1 MAAEKTTKHKQKK
14 TSGEA
19 AGAGGGELALRTH
32 DEARSERRFEPTASA
47 MAVISTV
54 AMSIGSVLVGAGT
67 YAQWLRSGELGP
79 HPAAP
84 FLLAGGATLLIAVA
98 LFGQRLA
105 KPVRVGDAGVAL
117 EKDAGELDRLEWRD
131 VNRILLSGGVLS
143 LQGAG
148 TTVSVPVAVHRA
160 AAALIFAEASRR
172 IPARVEG
179 LDGSALGSPAD
190 GEGETLALEPPQVA
204 GQHCKQSDKLI
215 AFEKDGRICDR
226 CGEVYHKDSV
236 PQRCLTCDAVLKR

>member
-1 MAAEKTTKHKQKK
+1 MAAEKTTKRKKK

-19 AGAGGGELALRTH
+19 AGAGGEALALCTQ
-32 DEARSERRFEPTASA
+32 DDPRSERRFEPTASA

-54 AMSIGSVLVGAGT
+54 AMSIGAVLVGAGT
-67 YAQWLRSGELGP
+67 YAQWLRTGDLGP

-84 FLLAGGATLLIAVA
+84 FLLAGGAALLIGVA

-105 KPVRVGDAGVAL
+105 KPLRVGDAGVAL
-117 EKDAGELDRLEWRD
+117 EKDPGEIERLEWRD
-131 VNRILLSGGVLS
+131 VTRVLRSGGVLS

-160 AAALIFAEASRR
+160 AAARIFSEASRR
-172 IPARVEG
+172 IPAKVESV
-179 LDGSALGSPAD
+179 DGSDLGQPDSNA
-190 GEGETLALEPPQVA
+190 GEKLMLEPPQVA

-215 AFEKDGRICDR
+215 AFEKDGRLCGR
-226 CGEVYHKDSV
+226 CGEVYHKDHV
-236 PQRCLTCDAVLKR
+236 PSRCLTCDAPLKR

>member
-1 MAAEKTTKHKQKK
+1 MAAEKTTKRKKK

-19 AGAGGGELALRTH
+19 VGTGGAELALRTQ
-32 DEARSERRFEPTASA
+32 DDPRSERRFEPTASV
-47 MAVISTV
+47 MAVVSTV
-54 AMSIGSVLVGAGT
+54 AMSIGAVLVGAGT

-84 FLLAGGATLLIAVA
+84 FLLAGGAALLIAVA

-117 EKDAGELDRLEWRD
+117 EKDPGELDRLEWRD
-131 VNRILLSGGVLS
+131 VSRILLRDGVLS
-143 LQGAG
+143 FQGSG
-148 TTVSVPVAVHRA
+148 TTVSIPVAVHRA
-160 AAALIFAEASRR
+160 AAARMFAEASRR
-172 IPARVEG
+172 IPAKVEG
-179 LDGSALGSPAD
+179 LDGSALGAPAA
-190 GEGETLALEPPQVA
+190 GEGETLTLEPPQVA

-215 AFEKDGRICDR
+215 AFEKDGRLCGS

-236 PQRCLTCDAVLKR
+236 PLRCLTCDAQLKR

>member
-1 MAAEKTTKHKQKK
+1 MAAEKTTKRRKK

-19 AGAGGGELALRTH
+19 AGSAGDGLALRTQ
-32 DEARSERRFEPTASA
+32 DDARSERRFEPTASA

-54 AMSIGSVLVGAGT
+54 AMSIGAVLVGAGT
-67 YAQWLRSGELGP
+67 YAQWLRTGDLGP

-84 FLLAGGATLLIAVA
+84 YLLAGGALLLIAVA

-117 EKDAGELDRLEWRD
+117 EKDPGELERLEWRD
-131 VNRILLSGGVLS
+131 VTRVLLSGGVLS

-148 TTVSVPVAVHRA
+148 TTISVPVAVHRA
-160 AAALIFAEASRR
+160 AAARIFDEASRR
-172 IPARVEG
+172 IPAKVEG
-179 LDGSALGSPAD
+179 LDGAELGKPASSD
-190 GEGETLALEPPQVA
+190 GDKLPLEPPQVA

-215 AFEKDGRICDR
+215 AFEKDARLCGM
-226 CGEVYHKDSV
+226 CGEVYHKDHV
-236 PQRCLTCDAVLKR
+236 PTRCLTCDAQLKR

>member
-1 MAAEKTTKHKQKK
+1 MAAEKTTKRKQKK
-14 TSGEA
+14 TGSEP
-19 AGAGGGELALRTH
+19 AGAGGADLALRTH
-32 DEARSERRFEPTASA
+32 DDARSERRFEPTASA

-54 AMSIGSVLVGAGT
+54 AMSVGAVLVGAGT
-67 YAQWLRSGELGP
+67 YAQWLRAGDVGP

-84 FLLAGGATLLIAVA
+84 FLLAGGAALLIAVA

-117 EKDAGELDRLEWRD
+117 EKDPGELDRLEWRD
-131 VNRILLSGGVLS
+131 VNRVLFSGGVLS
-143 LQGAG
+143 LQGSG

-160 AAALIFAEASRR
+160 AAARIFAEASRR
-172 IPARVEG
+172 IPAKVEG
-179 LDGSALGSPAD
+179 LDGASLGTPAD
-190 GEGETLALEPPQVA
+190 SEGEKLPLEPPQVA

-215 AFEKDGRICDR
+215 AFEKDGRLCGR

-236 PQRCLTCDAVLKR
+236 PPRCLTCDAALKR

>member
-1 MAAEKTTKHKQKK
+1 MAADKTIKRKK
-14 TSGEA
+14 KSGEA
-19 AGAGGGELALRTH
+19 AGASGAELALRTH
-32 DEARSERRFEPTASA
+32 TDPRSERRFEPTASA
-47 MAVISTV
+47 MAVISTI
-54 AMSIGSVLVGAGT
+54 AMSIGAVLVGAGF
-67 YAQWLRSGELGP
+67 YGQWLRSTEAGS

-84 FLLAGGATLLIAVA
+84 FLLGGGAVLLILVA

-117 EKDAGELDRLEWRD
+117 EKDPGEIERLEWRD

-148 TTVSVPVAVHRA
+148 TTVSVPVATHRA
-160 AAALIFAEASRR
+160 ASALIFAEASRR
-172 IPARVEG
+172 IPAKVES
-179 LDGSALGSPAD
+179 LDGASLGKPEAD
-190 GEGETLALEPPQVA
+190 AGEKLTLEPPQVA

-215 AFEKDGRICDR
+215 AFEKDGRLCGR

-236 PQRCLTCDAVLKR
+236 PQRCLTCDAALKR

>member
-1 MAAEKTTKHKQKK
+1 MAAEKTTKRKQKK
-14 TSGEA
+14 SGES
-19 AGAGGGELALRTH
+19 AGAGGGELALRTQ
-32 DEARSERRFEPTASA
+32 DDVRSERRFEPTASV

-67 YAQWLRSGELGP
+67 YAQWLRSGDVGP

-84 FLLAGGATLLIAVA
+84 FLLAGGAALLIAVA

-117 EKDAGELDRLEWRD
+117 EKDPGELDRLEWRD
-131 VNRILLSGGVLS
+131 VTRVLLSGGVLS
-143 LQGAG
+143 LQGSG

-160 AAALIFAEASRR
+160 AAALIFSEASRR
-172 IPARVEG
+172 IPAKVEG
-179 LDGSALGSPAD
+179 LDGSALGSPSPGT
-190 GEGETLALEPPQVA
+190 GEKLMLEPPQVA

-215 AFEKDGRICDR
+215 AFEKDGRLCGR

-236 PQRCLTCDAVLKR
+236 PPRCLTCDALLKP

>member
-1 MAAEKTTKHKQKK
+1 MAADKTIKRKK
-14 TSGEA
+14 KSGEA
-19 AGAGGGELALRTH
+19 AGASGAELALRTQ
-32 DEARSERRFEPTASA
+32 DDPRTERRFEPTASA

-54 AMSIGSVLVGAGT
+54 AMSIGAVLVGAGT
-67 YAQWLRSGELGP
+67 YGQWMRSTEVGP

-84 FLLAGGATLLIAVA
+84 FLLAGGAVLLILVA

-117 EKDAGELDRLEWRD
+117 EKDPGEIERLEWRD

-143 LQGAG
+143 LQGPG
-148 TTVSVPVAVHRA
+148 TTVSIPVATHRA

-172 IPARVEG
+172 IPAKVES
-179 LDGSALGSPAD
+179 LDGTSLGKPEAD
-190 GEGETLALEPPQVA
+190 AGEKLTLEPPQVA

-215 AFEKDGRICDR
+215 AFEKDGRLCGR

-236 PQRCLTCDAVLKR
+236 PQRCLTCGAQLKR